1 MRWPPT
7 PDMKQFFFI
16 LLFFLVVAI
25 FYFFCR
31 RADESPR
38 MITAEEK
45 YRLLSSAEIQQIQF
59 DGHIRVKVNLNGDT
73 VGYWFLWD
81 TGASRS
87 MMDLE
92 LVEKYN
98 LAQVGKVST
107 TDFNSI
113 SRVLNIFRLEKMAI
127 GNAVFEDFI
136 VTGFTSEKPE
146 CVEKK
151 EHGIIGADVI
161 SKINWLI
168 DYRNK
173 NLYAIHPDSLAPVEK
188 LLDTTLLPAVTIPF
202 VTHEHSKRPKI
213 SINVDGKKIGNV
225 IVDTGDGSVF
235 GIHLPMTMMDE
246 LNPFDKN
253 QLLAH
258 SLGDLSGGLFG
269 ASKQEKIT
277 VRPRKVQIGD
287 LDLEDQTVTFS
298 TNVDKIIGN
307 GMLFNYRVFLDYR
320 NHQLHLCQWP
330 DRKSHRMRVG
340 YGFGLKLDSSRETK
354 VAYVY
359 EASSAD
365 HAGLVYGDEI
375 VRINGKTFEGND
387 CEIATWLFQFAPE
400 KIEVEVKG
408 KGLKIIEYEGAR
420 IKL

>member
-1 MRWPPT
+1 
-7 PDMKQFFFI
+7 MKHFFFI
-16 LLFFLVVAI
+16 LLFFLVIAI
-25 FYFFCR
+25 FYFFFQWT
-31 RADESPR
+31 DESPGI
-38 MITAEEK
+38 ITAEER
-45 YRLLSSAEIQQIQF
+45 YRLLSGVDIQQIQF
-59 DGHIRVKVNLNGDT
+59 DGHIRAKVYINADT

-87 MMDLE
+87 MMDME

-136 VTGFTSEKPE
+136 VTGFTSENPE

-188 LLDTTLLPAVTIPF
+188 LLDTASLPAVTIPF
-202 VTHEHSKRPKI
+202 ITHEHSKRPKI
-213 SINVDGKKIGNV
+213 SINVDGKKIGNL

-235 GIHLPMTMMDE
+235 GIHLPMTMKDA
-246 LNPFDKN
+246 LNPIDKN

-258 SLGDLSGGLFG
+258 SHGDLSGGIFG

-277 VRPRKVQIGD
+277 VRPRKVQIGN

-298 TNVDKIIGN
+298 TNVDKVLGN
-307 GMLFNYRVFLDYR
+307 GVFFNYRVFLDYR
-320 NHQLHLCQWP
+320 NHQLHLYQWP

-340 YGFGLKLDSSRETK
+340 YGFGVKLDGSRETK

-359 EASSAD
+359 EASYAD
-365 HAGLVYGDEI
+365 RAGLVYGDEI
-375 VRINGKTFEGND
+375 VSINGKTFEGDD
-387 CEIATWLFQFAPE
+387 CEIATWLFQFAPDE
-400 KIEVEVKG
+400 IQVEVKD
-408 KGLKIIEYEGAR
+408 KGLKIIAYDGAW